1 MTDSTP
7 ARQPD
12 GRPAGKPYAA
22 PSLDEL
28 GTIGATTAGPN
39 DGTLDQLGGA
49 SGGFLVAT
57 GTS

>member
-7 ARQPD
+7 TRPLD
-12 GRPAGKPYAA
+12 GPPSGKPYAA

-28 GTIGATTAGPN
+28 GTIGAITAGPN
-39 DGTLDQLGGA
+39 TGTLDQLGGA
-49 SGGFLVAT
+49 SGGFLVAD